1 MERPNFGE
9 MMTKSPEPII
19 LTVALLLLALT
30 AGSLAYIFPSLKDIT
45 GVTTLAPVGDKAKPQ
60 KAEEVESSLALWNSP
75 VLWQEPANHRRLFHS
90 DQFLFYASAYPAGD
104 YIKKMDPLTRSPSGV
119 LLSWYRKNGLDFT
132 DPNVDHEDPDSDG
145 FSNIVEFKNDPV
157 GVRQNAADLDGT
169 KSTNPGDPQSH
180 PDYLTRLRLQ
190 KYDTRPFHIQFKGY
204 EQLNGEY
211 FFQLHLNDV
220 SSSNQPPLKKSG
232 DQLGFEGYLIGAFH
246 QISKEETDPGTGLKH
261 QVDESTLDLV
271 KPDIGLTVTVPFRK
285 EIDSPEY
292 TADFVMLLPTEVNKV
307 MQVSRGKIFKAPNLP
322 DQSFLV
328 IEANDKGAIIRDT
341 KTQQSYTILKL
352 DPHEWDEV
360 PQAPQAA
367 H

>member
-1 MERPNFGE
+1 
-9 MMTKSPEPII
+9 MTKSPEPII
-19 LTVALLLLALT
+19 LAVALLLLALG
-30 AGSLAYIFPSLKDIT
+30 AGGLAYVFPPLNEIT
-45 GVTTLAPVGDKAKPQ
+45 GVTTLEPVGDRAKPL
-60 KAEEVESSLALWNSP
+60 KAQELESSLAPWTAP

-90 DQFLFYASAYPAGD
+90 DQFLFYASAYPSGD
-104 YIKKMDPLTRSPSGV
+104 YIKKMDAQTRSPSGV

-132 DPNVDHEDPDSDG
+132 DPNVDHEDPDNDG
-145 FSNIVEFKNDPV
+145 FSNIVEYKNDAV
-157 GVRQNAADLDGT
+157 GVRQNAGDLDGT
-169 KSTNPGDPQSH
+169 KASNPTDPQSH
-180 PDYLTRLRLQ
+180 PDYLARLRLQ

-211 FFQLHLNDV
+211 FFQLHLSDV
-220 SSSNQPPLKKSG
+220 ASSNQPPLKKSG
-232 DQLGFEGYLIGAFH
+232 DPLGFEGYTVGAFH
-246 QISKEETDPGTGLKH
+246 QVFKDETDPGTGLKH

-292 TADFVMLLPTEVNKV
+292 TADFIMLMPSEVNKV
-307 MQVSRGKIFKAPNLP
+307 MQVSRGKIFKAPYLP

-328 IEANDKGAIIRDT
+328 IEADDKGATIRDT
-341 KTQQSYTILKL
+341 KTQQNYTILKL

-360 PQAPQAA
+360 PQAPAASQPQAS